1 MDEIMKEAKEVGKK
15 EAEYIKLYAD
25 VRLLQGKAE
34 KEILKNPQLKM
45 LAYYGALLQS
55 PELTYE

>member
-15 EAEYIKLYAD
+15 EDEYIKLYAD

>member
-34 KEILKNPQLKM
+34 NEIRKNP
-45 LAYYGALLQS
+45 
-55 PELTYE
+55 